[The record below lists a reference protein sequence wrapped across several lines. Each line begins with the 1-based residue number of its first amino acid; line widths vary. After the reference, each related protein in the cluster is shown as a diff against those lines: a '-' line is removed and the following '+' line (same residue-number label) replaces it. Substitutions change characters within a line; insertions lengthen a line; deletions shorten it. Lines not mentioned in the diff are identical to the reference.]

1 MRKIKFVVL
10 STLLFTCGAFTSC
23 ANNNN
28 VNNDSDIL
36 IIGVNDVNPLFNE
49 IDILID
55 NLENEKTITID
66 NIDFFTGNI
75 NNKKVVIADAPI
87 GISGAAM
94 TTTLG
99 IKHFNPKTVISEG
112 TSGGH
117 HLTVLNNHIILGKD
131 ILDIASYRGDGDDPS
146 TWQLIQPIL
155 HSDEKLL
162 EIASKVKY
170 DYGLHADGIIASS
183 DVWNTDPYFVF
194 ELNRNFHED
203 CEEMESYGVAT
214 VCDNYDIPVL
224 AIRIISNNLMSGQE
238 FDPTATKNVQR
249 FTLNVIKAI

>member
-10 STLLFTCGAFTSC
+10 STLLLTGGVFTSC
-23 ANNNN
+23 ANNS
-28 VNNDSDIL
+28 VDSSSDIF
-36 IIGVNDVNPLFNE
+36 IVGVNDPNPLFNE
-49 IDILID
+49 IDILVD
-55 NLENEKTITID
+55 NLENEKTMTID
-66 NIDFFTGNI
+66 NIDFFTGKI
-75 NNKKVVIADAPI
+75 NGKKVVIADSPI

-99 IKHFNPKTVISEG
+99 IKHFKPKAVISEG
-112 TSGGH
+112 TSGSH
-117 HLTVLNNHIILGKD
+117 HISVLNNHIILGKD
-131 ILDIASYRGDGDDPS
+131 ILDIASYRGDGDDPW
-146 TWQLIQPIL
+146 TWQLIQPTL

-170 DYGLHADGIIASS
+170 DYGLHKNGIIASS
-183 DVWNTDPYFVF
+183 DVWNTDYDFISK
-194 ELNRNFHED
+194 LNAKFHED

-249 FTLNVIKAI
+249 FTLDVIKAI